1 LLRAAQFVLRVAHNC
16 CSVFA
21 FLFEKKRCRG
31 KKRKWERREEGR
43 KEERGAEG
51 REMESAPQARAL
63 T

>member
-16 CSVFA
+16 CGVFA

-51 REMESAPQARAL
+51 RETESTPQARAL
-63 T
+63 H